1 MPVLAELC
9 IVLLFGFLA
18 VELESA
24 SRRAFR
30 AHNKVTDQVVLL
42 DLSLG
47 LTAVLV
53 VVLSMKIVM
62 GLLFQAFPQGVGA
75 W

>member
-30 AHNKVTDQVVLL
+30 AYNKATDQVVPL

-47 LTAVLV
+47 LTTVLV
-53 VVLSMKIVM
+53 VVLSMNMVT
-62 GLLFQAFPQGVGA
+62 GLLFQTLLPDAGA
-75 W
+75 